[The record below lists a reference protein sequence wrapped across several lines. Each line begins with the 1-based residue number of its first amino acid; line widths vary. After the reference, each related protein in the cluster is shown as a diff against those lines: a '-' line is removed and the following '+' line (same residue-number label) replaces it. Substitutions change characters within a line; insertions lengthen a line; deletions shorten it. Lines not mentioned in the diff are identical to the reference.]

1 MTIFEITYKD
11 GDFYQVECV
20 CQYQIDI
27 VLKFIELNDDI
38 LNVKRIY
45 L

>member
-11 GDFYQVECV
+11 GEVVTYSYDH
-20 CQYQIDI
+20 QYQIDI
-27 VLKFIELNDDI
+27 VLKFIEANDDI
-38 LNVKRIY
+38 INVRRVQ